1 MQLIRIVNV
10 PIEYKFE
17 IEHARLEMKQPAE
30 VQADIS
36 QKQGRFHMKSRNIQ
50 MRMDSSDMR
59 ASIGLKDSRRFAAD
73 NAAEG
78 VQNAQSV
85 TGAAMSDV
93 SRFGDSRNVSVK
105 DIVASKMMDPTP
117 QVTTAFLPTVGPAI
131 TWQPADLQLDYEPG
145 TVTFDWKLLQ
155 NTMEYIPGKFH
166 LNILQYP
173 DVQIEYLGGPN
184 YVPPS
189 AAPDYE
195 ETEK

>member
-17 IEHARLEMKQPAE
+17 IEHARLEMNQPAE

-36 QKQGRFHMKSRNIQ
+36 QKQGRFQMKSRNIQ
-50 MRMDSSDMR
+50 MRMDSSEMR
-59 ASIGLKDSRRFAAD
+59 ASLGLKDMQRFAAD
-73 NAAEG
+73 NAAKG
-78 VQNAQSV
+78 VQNAQST
-85 TGAAMSDV
+85 TGTDMSDV
-93 SRFGDSRNVSVK
+93 PKFGDPSVSVK
-105 DIVASKMMDPTP
+105 DIMASKLMDPTP
-117 QVTTAFLPTVGPAI
+117 QVAVTFLPTVGPAI

-166 LNILQYP
+166 LDILQYP

-189 AAPDYE
+189 AAPDYVE
-195 ETEK
+195 PEK